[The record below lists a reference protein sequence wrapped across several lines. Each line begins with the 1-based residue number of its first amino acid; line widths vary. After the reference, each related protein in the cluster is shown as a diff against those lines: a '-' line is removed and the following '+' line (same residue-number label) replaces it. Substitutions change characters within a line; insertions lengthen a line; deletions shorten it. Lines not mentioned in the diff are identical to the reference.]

1 MSQLSTENKKKI
13 YRLLRTMYMSIRA
26 INRKYS
32 MRAYHIPGY
41 TPRNGISHT
50 FRYEKSFGFANY
62 R

>member
-1 MSQLSTENKKKI
+1 
-13 YRLLRTMYMSIRA
+13 MYMSIRA

-32 MRAYHIPGY
+32 TRAYHIPGY
-41 TPRNGISHT
+41 TPRYGISHT